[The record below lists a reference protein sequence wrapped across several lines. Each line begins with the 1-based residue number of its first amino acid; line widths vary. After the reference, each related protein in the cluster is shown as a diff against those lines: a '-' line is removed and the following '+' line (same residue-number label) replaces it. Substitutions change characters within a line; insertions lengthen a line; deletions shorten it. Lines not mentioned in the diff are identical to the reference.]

1 MKKIEVNKNNN
12 NINIDKDMKSNDAL
26 SKSKNKEIKIDK
38 SEKIESNKTLLEELQ
53 KKNSL
58 KEISVKLNLAVGT
71 VQRWIELDN
80 IPIHYHFD
88 LLRLLSKDVDYKNY
102 KSSQKD
108 QFFTPVDIAEKCWDK
123 FKEITKVTL
132 NEYTFIEPSAGDGS
146 FFKLLPEKSIGL
158 DIEPRCEKII
168 KKDYLTWKP
177 ELNKK
182 YIVVGNPPFGLRGH
196 TALNFIN
203 HSHSFADYVA
213 FILPQLFES
222 DGKGSP
228 RKRVQ
233 GYNLI
238 YSEKLAGL
246 FHTPDKTEVEINGV
260 FQIWSKH
267 TSNKEFDL
275 ESNKNDKLTIYS
287 LSDGG
292 TVATT
297 RNKNMLD
304 KCDIYL
310 PSTCFGKDAM
320 KLYSSFESLP
330 NRKGYGIVFKK
341 DKKKMIEKSKKIDW
355 SEIAFLSTNS
365 AYNLRTSLITKALL

>member
-12 NINIDKDMKSNDAL
+12 IINIVKDMKSNDAL
-26 SKSKNKEIKIDK
+26 SKSKNGEIKINKAD
-38 SEKIESNKTLLEELQ
+38 KIESNKTLLEELQ
-53 KKNSL
+53 KKYSL
-58 KEISVKLNLAVGT
+58 KEVSVKLNLAVGT

-88 LLRLLSKDVDYKNY
+88 LLRLLSKDVNYKNY

-108 QFFTPVDIAEKCWDK
+108 QFFTPVDIAEKCWNK
-123 FKEITKVTL
+123 FKEITKVSL
-132 NEYTFIEPSAGDGS
+132 DEYTFIEPSAGDGS
-146 FFKLLPEKSIGL
+146 FFKLLPDKSIGL

-168 KKDYLTWKP
+168 KKDYLSWQP
-177 ELNKK
+177 ELDKR

-203 HSHSFADYVA
+203 YSHSFADYVA

-246 FHTPDKTEVEINGV
+246 FHTPEKTEVEINGV

-267 TSNKEFDL
+267 TSNKEFIL

-310 PSTCFGKDAM
+310 PSTCFGKEAM